1 MLTETISEGED
12 GYLYDKT
19 KKTLTVYAALENG
32 DKLIVKTIEAE
43 NALLVVESN
52 AGDGKILRTDVSPK
66 LDSYEPKA
74 GDYVVWVE
82 GYTETLKRL
91 YELIDS
97 RLTEENSVPDEY
109 KITEKIVTPENFEQA
124 GLYLPE
130 ASIDNLGEVYKIV
143 NQDNNGNEVASK
155 YYVCEIK
162 VSIVKNEQTGKD
174 EQKYTYVWNERN
186 LVIGAEGINSLKET
200 KDIYLSI
207 QDVQIAAEWDKKDAD
222 SDEYK
227 AYINT
232 VSYTHLRAHET

>member
-1 MLTETISEGED
+1 MGRR
-12 GYLYDKT
+12 LYG
-19 KKTLTVYAALENG
+19 N
-32 DKLIVKTIEAE
+32 I
-43 NALLVVESN
+43 
-52 AGDGKILRTDVSPK
+52 
-66 LDSYEPKA
+66 
-74 GDYVVWVE
+74 
-82 GYTETLKRL
+82 KRL

-97 RLTEENSVPDEY
+97 QLTEENSVPDEY

-186 LVIGAEGINSLKET
+186 LVVGAEGINSLKE
-200 KDIYLSI
+200 
-207 QDVQIAAEWDKKDAD
+207 KKR
-222 SDEYK
+222 
-227 AYINT
+227 YILVNPRCT
-232 VSYTHLRAHET
+232 NCC